1 MVNLQGQ
8 DTMKLSLADAL
19 NYANTNNTGFAVAN
33 NQGINIAKGKYI
45 LLLNPD
51 TVVQEDTFEKTIA
64 FMEAHSDGG
73 GLGIKMLDGKGN
85 FLPESKRGLPTP
97 AVAFYKIFGF
107 AKLFPGSKKFG
118 QYHLTFLVK
127 CFSIFCLVLN
137 NLLHKSHL

>member
-1 MVNLQGQ
+1 VDNNSVDG
-8 DTMKLSLADAL
+8 SVAL
-19 NYANTNNTGFAVAN
+19 IKDKFPGVTLIANTNNTGFAVAN

-118 QYHLTFLVK
+118 Q
-127 CFSIFCLVLN
+127 
-137 NLLHKSHL
+137 